1 MARLIPNPVAE
12 INDKIDGIVAKVN
25 RTLGHADETLSTVA
39 TTLTDVDGSL
49 ADVDKTLTEVRDLL
63 VRLEGHLA
71 ILELVPDLAA
81 KLDAVHVAVV
91 PAVNSKPRATTKAS
105 PAKQKARA

>member
-25 RTLGHADETLSTVA
+25 RTLGHADETLSTVS

-49 ADVDKTLTEVRDLL
+49 ADVDKTLAEVRDLL
-63 VRLEGHLA
+63 TRLEGHLA
-71 ILELVPDLAA
+71 ILDMVPDLAV
-81 KLDAVHVAVV
+81 KLDAVHAAVV
-91 PAVNSKPRATTKAS
+91 PAAGGKPRASAKAS
-105 PAKQKARA
+105 ASKHKARA